1 MWYTLLVILLILDSV
16 VLVVAILL
24 QAGKGGGL
32 AASFGGATSAADS
45 LIGTRQ
51 AGNLLTK
58 ASWTCGGIFLFLA
71 FVLQIASAR
80 PGAPASVLDKSL
92 STPAPAPVSP
102 STQKNTA
109 VPLEAAPKAP
119 AGAQATPPA
128 GTQPATPAPKTAAPK
143 TP

>member
-1 MWYTLLVILLILDSV
+1 MLYTFLVILLILDSI
-16 VLVVAILL
+16 VLVAAILL

-58 ASWTCGGIFLFLA
+58 ASWWCGGIFLLLA

-80 PGAPASVLDKSL
+80 TRVPASVLDKPL
-92 STPAPAPVSP
+92 TNVPAVPIAP
-102 STQKNTA
+102 TQKSNPA
-109 VPLEAAPKAP
+109 VPLEAAPKSP
-119 AGAQATPPA
+119 AQST
-128 GTQPATPAPKTAAPK
+128 TPATPAPSKPTPK
-143 TP
+143 GAQPKQ